1 MGAQLR
7 VYKRRIKSVTATK
20 KITKAMEMIA
30 ASRVVKAQRKVA
42 ASTPYATELTRAVT
56 AVGTG
61 SNTKHPLT
69 TEPETSTRAAVL
81 LLTSDRGLAGAFNS
95 NAIKAAEQLTARLE
109 AAGKEV
115 DVYVVGRR
123 GVAHYNFRE
132 RKIAKQW
139 TGFTDQPEYADAK
152 AVAGPLIE
160 AIETETAEGGVDE
173 LHIVYTE
180 FRSLL
185 SQVPVAKRMAPLEVE
200 EVEEF
205 DYEREDRES
214 GTAAGDSGVPT
225 SYEFE
230 PSAEGL
236 LDALL
241 PKYVTTRIYAAMLE
255 AAASESASRRRAM
268 KSASDNAEELAK
280 NLSRQANQARQA
292 EITQEISEIVGGV
305 VDGVVGGVTGIK
317 LAVHLCRDA
326 SGRLRTV
333 LPLYDSHRTAKLVE
347 NPNHNQAG
355 NDAGS
360 RFCRSTIW
368 SRMQSMPN
376 CWPGSKKIFHR
387 QRTTIMIW

>member
-132 RKIAKQW
+132 RTIAKQW

-180 FRSLL
+180 FVSMMTQTAVDGRLLPLSLDE
-185 SQVPVAKRMAPLEVE
+185 VAEESTAKGEILPL
-200 EVEEF
+200 F
-205 DYEREDRES
+205 D
-214 GTAAGDSGVPT
+214 
-225 SYEFE
+225 FE
-230 PSAEGL
+230 PSAEDV

-241 PKYVTTRIYAAMLE
+241 PRYVESRIYNALLQS
-255 AAASESASRRRAM
+255 AASKHAATRRAM
-268 KSASDNAEELAK
+268 KSATDNAGDLIN
-280 NLSRQANQARQA
+280 NLSRLANAARQA
-292 EITQEISEIVGGV
+292 EITQEISEIVGG
-305 VDGVVGGVTGIK
+305 TAA
-317 LAVHLCRDA
+317 LSDA
-326 SGRLRTV
+326 T
-333 LPLYDSHRTAKLVE
+333 
-347 NPNHNQAG
+347 
-355 NDAGS
+355 AGS
-360 RFCRSTIW
+360 D
-368 SRMQSMPN
+368 
-376 CWPGSKKIFHR
+376 K
-387 QRTTIMIW
+387 